1 MSRPTVASCL
11 ALIEKQNL
19 LIAELEER
27 LKKVENSQ
35 FQRKHDAP
43 VAKPRNSWRPNGGTN
58 YALFAPDACKH
69 FGVKTV
75 TKEQIY
81 AYISEVECKD

>member
-1 MSRPTVASCL
+1 MSRPTVAYCL

-19 LIAELEER
+19 LIAGLEER

-43 VAKPRNSWRPNGGTN
+43 AVRRSRSSSLAHLAPEACDYFGTRSVTREQLEQ
-58 YALFAPDACKH
+58 YASMVNAPGSCL
-69 FGVKTV
+69 
-75 TKEQIY
+75 
-81 AYISEVECKD
+81 